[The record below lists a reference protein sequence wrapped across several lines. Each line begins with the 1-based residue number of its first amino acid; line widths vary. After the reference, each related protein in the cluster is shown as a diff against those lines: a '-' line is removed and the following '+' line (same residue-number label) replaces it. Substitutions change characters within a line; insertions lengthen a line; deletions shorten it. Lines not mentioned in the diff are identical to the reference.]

1 MMVSYHQTIKKIRKM
16 KKLILAAV
24 LVVSTLTFAQERGRK
39 GEKLTPEQQ
48 TELQVKKMT
57 LELDLDAKQQKEVKA
72 ILLENAKKRDAKMAE
87 MKAKREKG
95 EKPSADE
102 KFAIKNEM
110 LDNQIEHKAQ
120 MKKILKPEQFQKWE
134 QNLEN
139 RREKMSE
146 RKEKGK
152 EKRKASQQKEE

>member
-1 MMVSYHQTIKKIRKM
+1 M

-72 ILLENAKKRDAKMAE
+72 ILLENAKKRDTKMAE
-87 MKAKREKG
+87 MKA
-95 EKPSADE
+95 
-102 KFAIKNEM
+102 KNEM

-152 EKRKASQQKEE
+152 EKRKASQQKEEQFFMFFW

>member
-1 MMVSYHQTIKKIRKM
+1 M
-16 KKLILAAV
+16 KKLILVTALV
-24 LVVSTLTFAQERGRK
+24 LSTLTFAQERGRK

-72 ILLENAKKRDAKMAE
+72 ILLEQAQKRQAKMAE
-87 MKAKREKG
+87 MKTKREKG
-95 EKPSADE
+95 EKLSADE
-102 KFAIKNEM
+102 KFDMKNKM

-120 MKKILKPEQFQKWE
+120 MKKILKPEQLQKWE

-139 RREKMSE
+139 RKEKMSE
-146 RKEKGK
+146 RKERGK
-152 EKRKASQQKEE
+152 EKRKAFQQIGK

>member
-1 MMVSYHQTIKKIRKM
+1 M

-48 TELQVKKMT
+48 TEIQVKKMT

-102 KFAIKNEM
+102 KFEMKNKM
-110 LDNQIEHKAQ
+110 LDNQIENKAQ
-120 MKKILKPEQFQKWE
+120 MKKILKPEQFAKWE
-134 QNLEN
+134 
-139 RREKMSE
+139 EKQSDRKKNQSE
-146 RKEKGK
+146 RVQNRM
-152 EKRKASQQKEE
+152 EKRRDK

>member
-1 MMVSYHQTIKKIRKM
+1 M

-102 KFAIKNEM
+102 KIAMKNEM
-110 LDNQIEHKAQ
+110 LDNQIEHKDK
-120 MKKILKPEQFQKWE
+120 MKKILKPKQFPK
-134 QNLEN
+134 
-139 RREKMSE
+139 
-146 RKEKGK
+146 
-152 EKRKASQQKEE
+152 

>member
-1 MMVSYHQTIKKIRKM
+1 M

-72 ILLENAKKRDAKMAE
+72 ILLENAKKREAKMTE
-87 MKAKREKG
+87 MKAKRENG

-102 KFAIKNEM
+102 KFAMKNKM

-139 RREKMSE
+139 RKEKMSE
-146 RKEKGK
+146 RK

>member
-1 MMVSYHQTIKKIRKM
+1 M

-95 EKPSADE
+95 EKFNSDE
-102 KFAIKNEM
+102 KILIEEAYKLERIKE
-110 LDNQIEHKAQ
+110 
-120 MKKILKPEQFQKWE
+120 ILE
-134 QNLEN
+134 EN
-139 RREKMSE
+139 ISDQ
-146 RKEKGK
+146 
-152 EKRKASQQKEE
+152 SLYILYDD